1 MVSSFFHEV
10 KTPKAKL
17 NYKEPISPSLVYLPV
32 TTIVVELFGAAS
44 GTASLYYTIG
54 LDKAGRLNDKLE
66 AEIKY

>member
-10 KTPKAKL
+10 KTSKARL

-32 TTIVVELFGAAS
+32 TTIVVDFSGAAS

-54 LDKAGRLNDKLE
+54 LDNTAVVYIVP
-66 AEIKY
+66 AA